1 MIPSRKNIYLN
12 NYTNLGWPWQSDK
25 RQTISSYYFRR
36 LKTPPSITGTIR
48 KKETGSMSKQN
59 LSVSRKRPPLVLALF
74 LVMIAAMA
82 CVNDL
87 TPEGGWSGPVEEGD
101 NLFVANLDGRLV
113 RFNPE
118 TGNLD
123 TSWRYPRGDDDG
135 LGAMYSDSVVIGENI
150 YNMGYTCKGD
160 DCSGEVFGLNLADGS
175 SIWGQKGLELNTKLV
190 GRIGVSGDTIFIGT
204 TAIGEEEDGA
214 DGYLYAID
222 SAADTSSI
230 TKWRIPLDANS
241 FSGVTVDGSTA
252 FIATME
258 GTLYAIDIS
267 NVDDSANPEDRIK
280 WTFQADG
287 AIAGQI
293 HAENDNLYFGDLGSN
308 VYKINASART
318 GSSVVSD
325 LNSSNG
331 EWVFDAGAWVWAA
344 PVIENGV
351 VYVSALDGSIF
362 AVDDSTGSENWSSSI
377 QGQIVSSPTLFDR
390 KRGATRERALA
401 VPSGEEN
408 VWVISVIDGR
418 ELGVFVTD
426 GPVKATPLIYNDNL
440 YVHVMNGDLKWFSVD
455 DTTQRGC
462 VDLKGGGRCD

>member
-1 MIPSRKNIYLN
+1 
-12 NYTNLGWPWQSDK
+12 
-25 RQTISSYYFRR
+25 
-36 LKTPPSITGTIR
+36 
-48 KKETGSMSKQN
+48 
-59 LSVSRKRPPLVLALF
+59 
-74 LVMIAAMA
+74 
-82 CVNDL
+82 
-87 TPEGGWSGPVEEGD
+87 
-101 NLFVANLDGRLV
+101 
-113 RFNPE
+113 
-118 TGNLD
+118 
-123 TSWRYPRGDDDG
+123 
-135 LGAMYSDSVVIGENI
+135 
-150 YNMGYTCKGD
+150 
-160 DCSGEVFGLNLADGS
+160 LNLVDGS

-190 GRIGVSGDTIFIGT
+190 GRIGVSGETIFIGT

-267 NVDDSANPEDRIK
+267 NIDDSANPEDRIK

-293 HAENDNLYFGDLGSN
+293 HAENGNLYFGDLGSN

-331 EWVFDAGAWVWAA
+331 EWVFDVGAWVWAA

-362 AVDDSTGSENWSSSI
+362 ALDDASGSENWSSSI

-390 KRGATRERALA
+390 KRGDTRERALA

-426 GPVKATPLIYNDNL
+426 GPVKSTPLIYNDNL
-440 YVHVMNGDLKWFSVD
+440 YVHALNGDLKWFSVD